1 MPKVCLTPEIVDAL
15 VSPAKGEK
23 WLGDNHVEH
32 FGIRTWAGKR
42 GGGKAYAIRLR
53 DQFGLLVRETFD
65 PIRDYWRY
73 QWDEG
78 WEKPLGYFLESARD
92 WARDRVAIHLGLA
105 TAAYRQNRAWQRRKE
120 RVLATKIGDA
130 FDRRLKVLRRKS
142 RNHLYVDHIQNL
154 VGIHI
159 PPNVLNTTFRN
170 VPIRSLADSLSKRE
184 ISYGNVKVLRA
195 FVGGVFK
202 RAADQYGP
210 LHYKLESIQRRC
222 SRNLDARK
230 ATPYPQILGI
240 TEADYRSFFNALER
254 DECWRQSLAI
264 RFYFATG
271 AKLQQVRRARWSDI
285 IDTTWFPFVPAE
297 RKLWY
302 ESREHLREE
311 AATVLGLIQRR
322 HYEEGLASPYLFP
335 AVKNEGRPIATVQRH
350 WSRYCGTFRWNGL
363 PLSHVVLRHRGRS
376 NPSYSLFFWRTY
388 LNFERPEAAEAVS
401 KVANRRKNPS
411 INAVTYMVEQSL
423 PENLIA

>member
-32 FGIRTWAGKR
+32 FGIRTWAGKK

-65 PIRDYWRY
+65 PTRDYRRY

-78 WEKPLGYFLESARD
+78 WEKPLGYFLEAARD

-130 FDRRLKVLRRKS
+130 FNRRLKVLRRKS

-159 PPNVLNTTFRN
+159 PPDVLDTTFRN
-170 VPIRSLADSLSKRE
+170 VPIRSLADSISKRE

-202 RAADQYGP
+202 RAADECGP

-230 ATPYPQILGI
+230 APPYPQILNI
-240 TEADYRSFFNALER
+240 TDADYRSFFDALER
-254 DECWRQSLAI
+254 GECWRQALAI

-271 AKLQQVRRARWSDI
+271 AKLQQVLRCRWSDI
-285 IDTTWFPFVPAE
+285 VDGTWFPFVPGE

-302 ESREHLREE
+302 ESRERLRAE
-311 AATVLGLIQRR
+311 AQGVLSLIEQHHQR
-322 HYEEGLASPYLFP
+322 ESLTSAYLFP
-335 AVKNEGRPIATVQRH
+335 ALADEKKSITTVQRH
-350 WSRYCGTFRWNGL
+350 WKRYCDIFRWNGL
-363 PLSHVVLRHRGRS
+363 PISHVVLRHQGRTS
-376 NPSYSLFFWRTY
+376 PSYSLFLYRTY
-388 LNFERPEAAEAVS
+388 LNHRKADGMKAVS
-401 KVANRRKNPS
+401 KVGKRRNNS
-411 INAVTYMVEQSL
+411 AINSATYR
-423 PENLIA
+423 